1 MNLLVSMRRLVLED
15 YTLSDGT
22 FLPKGTLLAINP
34 FAVHHNEELY
44 DSPNEFRP
52 FRYAEKREE
61 SVEESTR
68 NQMVATATS
77 YLAFGHGKHAW

>member
-1 MNLLVSMRRLVLED
+1 MRRLVLED

-34 FAVHHNEELY
+34 FADHHNEELY